1 MRLSCIYSFICYS
14 LNQYLLR
21 VKHMAGTISR
31 TELTAMH
38 KVDGP
43 SQQGVGN

>member
-1 MRLSCIYSFICYS
+1 MDSCIYSFICYS

-21 VKHMAGTISR
+21 VKHMAGTISH
-31 TELTAMH
+31 TELTVMY

-43 SQQGVGN
+43 SQKGEDN